1 MAGGIF
7 SGSSN
12 VVRGSAS
19 DAEAS
24 AQRAREAA
32 DEAIAAIDALQTY
45 TGQDD
50 PDNKYTVPP
59 GADTNDATLFLNQ
72 EGDWVAPAGDAVS
85 LGIDDLTDVV
95 IVAPDDNQV
104 LAYDSTLQT
113 WGNVDPEVT
122 TDLTAGTGLNIT
134 NDVINISD
142 DGVGTNQLATNAVTS
157 AKIGANVIT
166 RVKIADNAIDDD
178 KLNATNTG
186 TANQILSAVGDGSFT
201 WIDADGNT
209 AYTASDG
216 ISLVSD
222 DFSLTDSGVTTV
234 KINDGAV
241 TSAKI
246 LNDNVTADELN
257 VTGDGTAGQVLSSDG
272 DGSFTWVNNSGGG
285 TTYTADED
293 TLTLTGTVF
302 SVNDG
307 GIDTAQI
314 AADAVDG
321 GKLDATNT
329 PTAGQFLTA
338 NLDNT
343 FTWVTPA
350 AGTAYTAGTGLDLT
364 ADEFSIA
371 NDGVDS
377 AQLAANAVD
386 ADALNVTGDGTSG
399 QFLASDGDGSF
410 SWTASTNSL
419 EGLTD
424 TNIPAGGPSVRSF
437 LEYNTTDGTWD
448 STAATEFLNISELFD
463 VDINNIANNQF
474 LRYNGTDGRWENES
488 ITIPNGL
495 SGGTG
500 ISIDSDV
507 INITNGGVDT
517 TQLADDAVTNAKL
530 GTGAVNSS
538 KIFDGAITTTKIL
551 DSNVTAAKLGTIP
564 ISTLSDVNTSGVN
577 NGQILTYDGTTWT
590 PTNNSGGGGNSDNS
604 RLGLTL
610 APTFLNV
617 GEEATSIAVTL
628 AIVDAVTGETI
639 SGQSITVT
647 DPLGHTVAVSGSG
660 NSWSFTASTA
670 NAGNYVVRGH
680 ATFTLTDSTSSV
692 HTASANLPV
701 HALNTNYYQVITAT
715 EPTDVSSMTD
725 NGVYVSPEN
734 VTITSEQA
742 ADNSKK
748 AYIAL
753 PTRSA
758 GYTFRIGLFS
768 ASTLTS
774 TVIGE
779 YTLYKVNDNDFDNS
793 LPNATIITV
802 TEA

>member
-1 MAGGIF
+1 M
-7 SGSSN
+7 
-12 VVRGSAS
+12 
-19 DAEAS
+19 
-24 AQRAREAA
+24 Q
-32 DEAIAAIDALQTY
+32 
-45 TGQDD
+45 
-50 PDNKYTVPP
+50 
-59 GADTNDATLFLNQ
+59 
-72 EGDWVAPAGDAVS
+72 
-85 LGIDDLTDVV
+85 
-95 IVAPDDNQV
+95 
-104 LAYDSTLQT
+104 
-113 WGNVDPEVT
+113 
-122 TDLTAGTGLNIT
+122 
-134 NDVINISD
+134 
-142 DGVGTNQLATNAVTS
+142 
-157 AKIGANVIT
+157 
-166 RVKIADNAIDDD
+166 
-178 KLNATNTG
+178 
-186 TANQILSAVGDGSFT
+186 VGDGSFT

-222 DFSLTDSGVTTV
+222 DFRLTDSGVTTV

-246 LNDNVTADELN
+246 LNSNVTADELN
-257 VTGDGTAGQVLSSDG
+257 VTGDGTSGQILSSDG
-272 DGSFTWVNNSGGG
+272 DGSFTWVDNTGGS
-285 TTYTADED
+285 TYTADGT
-293 TLTLTGTVF
+293 TLNLTGTVF
-302 SVNDG
+302 SVADG
-307 GIDTAQI
+307 GIDTTQI

-364 ADEFSIA
+364 GDEFSIA

-410 SWTASTNSL
+410 TWTASTNSL

-437 LEYNTTDGTWD
+437 LEYNTTDNTWD

-463 VDINNIANNQF
+463 VVIDNNLTNNQF

-517 TQLADDAVTNAKL
+517 TQLADGAVTNAKL

-538 KIFDGAITTTKIL
+538 KIFDGAIITSKIL
-551 DSNVTAAKLGTIP
+551 DGNVTPEKLGDIP
-564 ISTLSDVNTSGVN
+564 ISTLSDVDSSGIN
-577 NGQILTYDGTTWT
+577 NGQILAWNGTEFT
-590 PTNNSGGGGNSDNS
+590 PVNNNGGGGNSDNS
-604 RLGLTL
+604 RLGITL
-610 APTFLNV
+610 APTFLQV
-617 GEEATSIAVTL
+617 PEEATSIAITL
-628 AIVDAVTGETI
+628 AIVDAISGETI
-639 SGQSITVT
+639 SGQSVTVT
-647 DPLGHTVAVSGSG
+647 DPLGHTVDVSGSE
-660 NSWSFTASTA
+660 NSWSFMGETT
-670 NAGNYVVRGH
+670 NVGNYVIRAS
-680 ATFTLTDSTSSV
+680 ATFTTADATTV

-701 HALNTNYYQVITAT
+701 HANNSSWYVATTAT
-715 EPTDVSSMTD
+715 QPTVVTTMTD
-725 NGVYVSPEN
+725 NGVFTSPQN
-734 VTITSEQA
+734 ATYTT
-742 ADNSKK
+742 NGGTRK

-753 PTRSA
+753 PT
-758 GYTFRIGLFS
+758 GNYTFHTGVLF
-768 ASTLTS
+768 ADFTNLGVISTN
-774 TVIGE
+774 
-779 YTLYKVNDNDFDNS
+779 YTLYSLDDFNDAQQPDAS
-793 LPNATIITV
+793 LTFTIA
-802 TEA
+802 EA

>member
-1 MAGGIF
+1 MAGGFF
-7 SGSSN
+7 SG
-12 VVRGSAS
+12 GSS
-19 DAEAS
+19 DAVNASVAEAE
-24 AQRAREAA
+24 AAAREAEA
-32 DEAIAAIDALQTY
+32 ARDEINNKFVEYAGQTDE
-45 TGQDD
+45 GS
-50 PDNKYTVPP
+50 YTVPN
-59 GADTNDATLFLNQ
+59 ADDTLTTKFLNQ
-72 EGDWVAPAGDAVS
+72 EGNWAIPAGNNPENA
-85 LGIDDLTDVV
+85 LDDLTDVN
-95 IVAPDDNQV
+95 IVNPEEGQY
-104 LAYDSTLQT
+104 LIYDAGTAQ
-113 WGNVDPEVT
+113 WGNIDITPGEE
-122 TDLTAGTGLNIT
+122 LTAGTGLDIT
-134 NDVINISD
+134 NNVINISD

-157 AKIGANVIT
+157 AKIGANVVT

-186 TANQILSAVGDGSFT
+186 TANQILSAVGNGSFT

-246 LNDNVTADELN
+246 LNSNVTADELN
-257 VTGDGTAGQVLSSDG
+257 VTGDGTAGQILSSDG
-272 DGSFTWVNNSGGG
+272 DGSFTWIDEGAGEA
-285 TTYTADED
+285 YTAGTGLD
-293 TLTLTGTVF
+293 LTGQEF
-302 SVNDG
+302 SIANG
-307 GIDTAQI
+307 GVDTAQI
-314 AADAVDG
+314 AGEAVNG
-321 GKLDATNT
+321 AKLDATNT

-364 ADEFSIA
+364 GDEFSIS
-371 NDGVDS
+371 DGGVDTT
-377 AQLAANAVD
+377 QLADNAVD
-386 ADALNVTGDGTSG
+386 ADKLNVTGDGTSG

-410 SWTASTNSL
+410 TWTASSSSL
-419 EGLTD
+419 EGLSD

-437 LEYNTTDGTWD
+437 LEYNTTEGTWD

-463 VDINNIANNQF
+463 VEISNPTNNQF
-474 LRYNGTDGRWENES
+474 LRYKTADGKWENES
-488 ITIPNGL
+488 IEIPNGL

-500 ISIDSDV
+500 ITIDSDV
-507 INITNGGVDT
+507 INIADAGVNSD
-517 TQLADDAVTNAKL
+517 QIAAGAVTNAKL

-538 KIFDGAITTTKIL
+538 KIFDGAIITSKIL
-551 DSNVTAAKLGTIP
+551 DSNVTAEKLGTIP

-577 NGQILTYDGTTWT
+577 NGQILTWDGTMWL
-590 PTNNSGGGGNSDNS
+590 PTNNNGGGGNSDNS
-604 RLGLTL
+604 RLGITL
-610 APTFLNV
+610 APTSLNV

-628 AIVDAVTGETI
+628 AIVDAISDETI
-639 SGQSITVT
+639 SGQSVTVT

-660 NSWSFTASTA
+660 NSWTFMGETA

-680 ATFTLTDSTSSV
+680 ATFTTSGTSSV
-692 HTASANLPV
+692 HTASVNLPV
-701 HALNTNYYQVITAT
+701 HDINTNYYQAITAT
-715 EPTDVSSMTD
+715 EPTNVSSMTD